1 MSVIRWEDP
10 PPAGSGNPGQRKAVL
25 AHELIAVQLRRRP
38 GDWALIHEQSSAP
51 AIVSEINHG
60 KLRPYRPA
68 GAYECVSRKA
78 AGVFQIYARY
88 VGDNTQGGEGC
99 G

>member
-1 MSVIRWEDP
+1 VSVIRWEEP
-10 PPAGSGNPGQRKAVL
+10 PPAGSGNPDQRKPVL

-38 GDWALIHEQSSAP
+38 GDWALIHEQTSTP
-51 AIVSEINHG
+51 AIISEINHG

-88 VGDNTQGGEGC
+88 VGDGGQ
-99 G
+99 